1 MATTT
6 DNIERGAIFSQDSQ
20 YRYALHRIWD
30 DSKKKVMF
38 IGFNPSTADG
48 QIDDAT
54 VKKLIKYCKLWD
66 YGGLYICNLFAFVA
80 KNPLDIDEC
89 EHPIGSSNDYYL
101 QKYSVKSDKIIVMW
115 GRQGAFYN
123 NRIQNVL
130 KIFTMRIYCFKLTK
144 NKQPYQPLYLP
155 LNTQL
160 ELFKQEES
168 QPQNGNKMVLKYS
181 NASERNRKRKRNCEV
196 IDLCDNDDEIVSQ
209 VQKKRKITTNKNEI
223 NIKCEKNIKE
233 ENMKEEY
240 NNNNIMGKHYTKWTA
255 EDIICWLT
263 ELENGKFKK
272 YSNLLG
278 KFQEE
283 EVCGKDLMK
292 ITQDHL
298 KGWGVKKFSD
308 KVDIYNHIQNLV

>member
-1 MATTT
+1 MSSRKKRKIMNPKSRFYCNDCKKKFRSRILANRNNNAVQHYCSLYSKIITRKVNLHSNKCKGDHGMGPCVVKRTYN
-6 DNIERGAIFSQDSQ
+6 DPNSDGQDETKDA
-20 YRYALHRIWD
+20 RYADKR
-30 DSKKKVMF
+30 KKRQ
-38 IGFNPSTADG
+38 STRKSCSVYDG
-48 QIDDAT
+48 
-54 VKKLIKYCKLWD
+54 Y
-66 YGGLYICNLFAFVA
+66 
-80 KNPLDIDEC
+80 
-89 EHPIGSSNDYYL
+89 
-101 QKYSVKSDKIIVMW
+101 
-115 GRQGAFYN
+115 YN
-123 NRIQNVL
+123 NVYIPPNYNHNSNRSTHRDIMHSRINNV
-130 KIFTMRIYCFKLTK
+130 
-144 NKQPYQPLYLP
+144 PPLPPP
-155 LNTQL
+155 L
-160 ELFKQEES
+160 EENIICEKPHNIHKSHKAHIDSNSS
-168 QPQNGNKMVLKYS
+168 Q
-181 NASERNRKRKRNCEV
+181 SERNRKRKNNCEV
-196 IDLCDNDDEIVSQ
+196 VNLIDSDDEIVSPPK
-209 VQKKRKITTNKNEI
+209 KKRKINKNKNEI